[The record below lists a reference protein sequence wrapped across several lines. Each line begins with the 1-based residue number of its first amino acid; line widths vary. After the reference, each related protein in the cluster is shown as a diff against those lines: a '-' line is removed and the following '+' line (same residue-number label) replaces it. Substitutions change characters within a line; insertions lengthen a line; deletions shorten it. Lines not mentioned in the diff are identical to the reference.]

1 MSDNLKYYF
10 VKIKEDYYESDEMIL
25 LESMQDGY
33 IYSNI
38 LMKLHLRSLRNGGK
52 LMLNDK
58 IPYNDH
64 MLASVT
70 RHSIGNVRQALEIFQ
85 NLGLVEILKNGAIF
99 MTDIQNLI
107 GRSSTEAD
115 RKREYRAKIE
125 AEKKSLKSPKKGAY
139 KDTKGQMS
147 DKRPPEIRDIEYRE
161 QKDNSYVYQFA
172 ENRTRRDMQKTKEI
186 SKLESLAEQKKEI
199 EI

>member
-1 MSDNLKYYF
+1 MSDNLKYYYIK
-10 VKIKEDYYESDEMIL
+10 VKENYYDSDEMIL

-58 IPYNDH
+58 IPYNDQ

-70 RHSIGNVRQALEIFQ
+70 RHTIGNIRQALEIFQ
-85 NLGLVEILKNGAIF
+85 NLGLIEILKNGAIF

-125 AEKKSLKSPKKGAY
+125 EEKKSLKIPKKGTS
-139 KDTKGQMS
+139 KDIKGQMS
-147 DKRPPEIRDIEYRE
+147 DKYPPKIEIEYRE
-161 QKDNSYVYQFA
+161 DNSYVHDFC
-172 ENRTRRDMQKTKEI
+172 ENRTKKDMAKAKIINRCEDLATQKQEI
-186 SKLESLAEQKKEI
+186 QI
-199 EI
+199 

>member
-1 MSDNLKYYF
+1 MSDNLKYYYIK
-10 VKIKEDYYESDEMIL
+10 VKENYYDSDEMIL

-58 IPYNDH
+58 IPYNDQ

-70 RHSIGNVRQALEIFQ
+70 RHTIGNIRQALEIFQ
-85 NLGLVEILKNGAIF
+85 NLGLIEVLKNGAIF

-115 RKREYRAKIE
+115 RKREYRAKID
-125 AEKKSLKSPKKGAY
+125 AEKKSLKSPKRITSN
-139 KDTKGQMS
+139 DIKGQMS
-147 DKRPPEIRDIEYRE
+147 DKNPPKIKIELRE
-161 QKDNSYVYQFA
+161 DNSYIHDFA
-172 ENRTRRDMQKTKEI
+172 ENRTKRDMEKDKRER
-186 SKLESLAEQKKEI
+186 KLEDLAQN
-199 EI
+199 